1 MRARKYVLDTVP
13 DFLYMMG
20 IKPHINPRRPTF
32 INDFLKSL
40 HFLKMCPIFAGS
52 VFDFGRSD
60 NDMKRLRFQKMHMW
74 FHAQLTQNNLERS
87 LIFLMKAAIFVFY

>member
-1 MRARKYVLDTVP
+1 MRARNYVLDTVP

-40 HFLKMCPIFAGS
+40 HFLKFACS
-52 VFDFGRSD
+52 VFNFGRSD